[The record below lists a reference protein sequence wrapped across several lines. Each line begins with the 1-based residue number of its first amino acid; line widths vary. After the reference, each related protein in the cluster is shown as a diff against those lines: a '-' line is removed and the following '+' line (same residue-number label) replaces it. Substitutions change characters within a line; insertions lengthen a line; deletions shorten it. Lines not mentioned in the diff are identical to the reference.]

1 MQVLDEN
8 YDLGNMILPMSMIL
22 LQYCPSP
29 QRYASD
35 YQPANYTVWLLDPV
49 IRHCWLTALLVVL
62 YKVSSSVIYHI
73 FWRLGFSLRVDI
85 VRLINSHIIIIIIII
100 F

>member
-8 YDLGNMILPMSMIL
+8 YELGNIILPMSMML

-35 YQPANYTVWLLDPV
+35 YQPANYTVWLLEPM
-49 IRHCWLTALLVVL
+49 IRHCWLMALLVIL
-62 YKVSSSVIYHI
+62 YKVSHSVIYHI
-73 FWRLGFSLRVDI
+73 HCASEKLGVKFLQ
-85 VRLINSHIIIIIIII
+85 
-100 F
+100 

>member
-8 YDLGNMILPMSMIL
+8 YELGNIILPMSMIL

-35 YQPANYTVWLLDPV
+35 YQPPNYTVWLLEPM
-49 IRHCWLTALLVVL
+49 IRHCWLTALLVIL
-62 YKVSSSVIYHI
+62 YKVSQS
-73 FWRLGFSLRVDI
+73 
-85 VRLINSHIIIIIIII
+85 INFGWQHE
-100 F
+100 